1 MANNKAFKHEW
12 AQSFLRKGEKTKQRK
27 KKGIAVLHEDI
38 ETLKL

>member
-12 AQSFLRKGEKTKQRK
+12 AQSFLRKGEKNETEKEK
-27 KKGIAVLHEDI
+27 EIAVLHEDI